1 MGKKVE
7 PDLGPIPVRSRFV
20 GISLFQKFLGIHGMV
35 ITIVNERIRFSKA
48 SAPFFLKMKGGTVYI
63 GKVQGHD
70 TSRLWKIF
78 IFT

>member
-1 MGKKVE
+1 
-7 PDLGPIPVRSRFV
+7 
-20 GISLFQKFLGIHGMV
+20 MV